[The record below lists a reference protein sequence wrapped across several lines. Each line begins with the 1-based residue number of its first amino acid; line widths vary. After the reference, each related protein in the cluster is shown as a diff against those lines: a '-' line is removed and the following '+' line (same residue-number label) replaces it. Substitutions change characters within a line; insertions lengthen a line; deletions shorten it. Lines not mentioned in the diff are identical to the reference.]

1 MPCLANYTPPLA
13 IYMLLPTHLHLSPNH
28 LHTSCSHLHFF
39 HSCLHTSCSHY
50 TSPIFTYTPL
60 VFKSITLLQQSFTHL
75 LQSFTLLQQSF
86 THISWPFHIPLLTMT
101 GKQQSQCYFQMP
113 SLRWVC
119 QTYICAAMGIVSV
132 SVIQATQANPK
143 PAVYCLKPVFC

>member
-101 GKQQSQCYFQMP
+101 GKQVSMLLSNAQ
-113 SLRWVC
+113 LE
-119 QTYICAAMGIVSV
+119 VSV
-132 SVIQATQANPK
+132 SNIYLCCNGN
-143 PAVYCLKPVFC
+143 CLCQCNTSNTG